1 MVKKILNCLMCF
13 FIVLLGGTLILT
25 LINYFNIMGSKIV
38 AVMRFI
44 LPVIAI
50 LISSY
55 RLGKMSDKKGYLEGL
70 KFGSIIILIFMVL
83 VIILDKL
90 SLKSILYYT
99 ILLLISIMGSTIGI
113 NKRKLNA

>member
-13 FIVLLGGTLILT
+13 FIVLLGDTLILT

>member
-1 MVKKILNCLMCF
+1 MWF

-90 SLKSILYYT
+90 SLKGILYYA